1 MKKSGYDIILSGVGG
16 QGVLSVAAVVSMA
29 AMKENYIVR
38 QSEVH
43 GMAQR
48 GGAVLAHMRI
58 SKNFIESDLIP
69 KGAADVILSME
80 PMESLRYMDYLN
92 PEGAL
97 VTASEPV
104 VNIPDYPELPQIHG
118 IIESYNN
125 SILVDT
131 KLLAREAGSPRAVNI
146 VMVGALS
153 TLLPI
158 KEESYIEAITE
169 KFISKGEVVVD
180 TNLKAFSLGRAT
192 GVKVC

>member
-1 MKKSGYDIILSGVGG
+1 MKKTNFDIILSGVGG

-58 SKNFIESDLIP
+58 SKKFIESDLIP

-92 PEGAL
+92 PEGSL
-97 VTASEPV
+97 ITASEPV
-104 VNIPDYPELPQIHG
+104 VNIPDYPEISMIHKV
-118 IIESYNN
+118 INNYNN
-125 SILVDT
+125 SILIDT
-131 KLLAREAGSPRAVNI
+131 KLLAKEAGSPRAVNI

-169 KFISKGEVVVD
+169 KFIPKGEMIVD
-180 TNLKAFSLGRAT
+180 SNLKAFSLGRTT